1 MKTPSEPFDRMHAA
15 VHIPSGVGVVPVRVE
30 GAVMSQIH
38 AGVGV
43 GVVRVGAMDFQ
54 ILGRTAVSKS

>member
-1 MKTPSEPFDRMHAA
+1 MKTPSERFDRMHAA
-15 VHIPSGVGVVPVRVE
+15 VHIPRSVGIIPVWVE

-43 GVVRVGAMDFQ
+43 VGVVRVGAMDFQ
-54 ILGRTAVSKS
+54 TEPR